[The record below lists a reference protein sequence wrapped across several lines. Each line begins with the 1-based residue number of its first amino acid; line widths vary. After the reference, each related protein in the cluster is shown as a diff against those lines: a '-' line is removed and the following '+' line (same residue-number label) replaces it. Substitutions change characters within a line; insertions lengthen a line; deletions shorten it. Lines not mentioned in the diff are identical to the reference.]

1 MDSATLLWIALPVV
15 VLTALI
21 LDLSVFHRSDK
32 EIPTREAFI
41 WTGIWA
47 GLGIAFGVA
56 IWVMLGPTVG
66 TEFFTGYLV
75 EYSLSIDNVAVF
87 AILFAALAV
96 PNELRYRALFWGVI
110 MAIVL
115 RGVLIGIGG
124 ALLEAFWWMPFI
136 FGAFLIITGI
146 RMARHTDTTEH
157 PEDSKILTL
166 MRRVIP
172 MTEDFRGSSMTVKE
186 NGKRL
191 FTPLFVALLALAFFD
206 LMFAVDSVPAIYAIT
221 DDPFIVLAAN
231 AFALLGLRTLYFAIA
246 TSLERFV
253 YLQPTLAIVLGWVGF
268 KMILAHWYKVP
279 AVISLSVVALILLIG
294 ILASVRKDRHDAG
307 MKVAHDTSGRVED

>member
-1 MDSATLLWIALPVV
+1 MDSAALLWIALPVV
-15 VLTALI
+15 ILTALI
-21 LDLSVFHRSDK
+21 LDHFVFHRSDK

-115 RGVLIGIGG
+115 RGILIAIGG
-124 ALLEAFWWMPFI
+124 ALLSTFWWMPFI

-146 RMARHTDTTEH
+146 RMARHTDTTER

-268 KMILAHWYKVP
+268 KMIISHWFHMP
-279 AVISLSVVALILLIG
+279 PLISLGVILTILGIG
-294 ILASVRKDRHDAG
+294 IFASVRANRKAEAAASAAG
-307 MKVAHDTSGRVED
+307 D

>member
-21 LDLSVFHRSDK
+21 LDLFVFHRSDK
-32 EIPTREAFI
+32 EIPTREAFV

-115 RGVLIGIGG
+115 RGILIGIGG

-172 MTEDFRGSSMTVKE
+172 MTDDFRGSSMTVKE

-268 KMILAHWYKVP
+268 KMIISHWFHMP
-279 AVISLSVVALILLIG
+279 PLISLGVILTILGIG
-294 ILASVRKDRHDAG
+294 IFASVRSNRKAEAAASAAG
-307 MKVAHDTSGRVED
+307 D

>member
-21 LDLSVFHRSDK
+21 LDLFVFHRSDK

-268 KMILAHWYKVP
+268 KMIISHWYHMP
-279 AVISLSVVALILLIG
+279 PLISLGVIRTILGIG
-294 ILASVRKDRHDAG
+294 ILASVRANRTAEAAG
-307 MKVAHDTSGRVED
+307 A

>member
-21 LDLSVFHRSDK
+21 LDLFVFHRSDK

-268 KMILAHWYKVP
+268 KMIISHWYHMP
-279 AVISLSVVALILLIG
+279 PLISLGVILTILGIG
-294 ILASVRKDRHDAG
+294 ILASVRANRRG
-307 MKVAHDTSGRVED
+307 EQRAHD

>member
-1 MDSATLLWIALPVV
+1 MDNATLLWIALPVV

-21 LDLSVFHRSDK
+21 LDLFVFHRSDK

-87 AILFAALAV
+87 AILFAALAG

-115 RGVLIGIGG
+115 RGILIGIGG

-157 PEDSKILTL
+157 PEDSKVLTL

-172 MTEDFRGSSMTVKE
+172 MTDDFRGSSMTVKE

-268 KMILAHWYKVP
+268 KMIISHWYHMP
-279 AVISLSVVALILLIG
+279 PLISLGVILTILGIG
-294 ILASVRKDRHDAG
+294 ILASVRANRKAEAAASATGD
-307 MKVAHDTSGRVED
+307 

>member
-21 LDLSVFHRSDK
+21 LDLFVFHRSDK

-268 KMILAHWYKVP
+268 KMIISHWFHMP
-279 AVISLSVVALILLIG
+279 PLISLGVILTILGIG
-294 ILASVRKDRHDAG
+294 IFASVRSNRQAEAAAAAASD
-307 MKVAHDTSGRVED
+307 

>member
-1 MDSATLLWIALPVV
+1 
-15 VLTALI
+15 
-21 LDLSVFHRSDK
+21 LDLFVFHRSDK

-268 KMILAHWYKVP
+268 KMIISHWYHMP
-279 AVISLSVVALILLIG
+279 PLISLGVILTILGIG
-294 ILASVRKDRHDAG
+294 IFASVRSNRKAEAAAAAASD
-307 MKVAHDTSGRVED
+307 

>member
-1 MDSATLLWIALPVV
+1 MDNATLLWIALPVV
-15 VLTALI
+15 VITALI
-21 LDLSVFHRSDK
+21 LDLFVFHKSDK

-41 WTGIWA
+41 WTGIWG

-115 RGVLIGIGG
+115 RGILIAVGG
-124 ALLEAFWWMPFI
+124 ALLEAFWWTPFI
-136 FGAFLIITGI
+136 FGTFLVITGI

-157 PEDSKILTL
+157 PEDSRILGL
-166 MRRVIP
+166 IRRVLP
-172 MTEDFRGSSMTVKE
+172 LTEDFRGSSMTVKE
-186 NGKRL
+186 KGKRL
-191 FTPLFVALLALAFFD
+191 FTPLFVAFVALAFFD

-246 TSLERFV
+246 TSLERFI

-268 KMILAHWYKVP
+268 KMIISHWFHMP
-279 AVISLSVVALILLIG
+279 PLISLAVILSILAIG
-294 ILASVRKDRHDAG
+294 ILASIRANRKAEAAG
-307 MKVAHDTSGRVED
+307 A

>member
-1 MDSATLLWIALPVV
+1 MDSSTLLWIALPVV
-15 VLTALI
+15 VLTALV
-21 LDLSVFHRSDK
+21 LDLFVFHKSDK

-41 WTGIWA
+41 WTGVWA
-47 GLGIAFGVA
+47 GLGVAFGVA
-56 IWVMLGPTVG
+56 IWVLLGPTVG

-268 KMILAHWYKVP
+268 KMIISHWYHMP
-279 AVISLSVVALILLIG
+279 PLISLGVILTILGIG
-294 ILASVRKDRHDAG
+294 ILASVRANRKAEAAASATGD
-307 MKVAHDTSGRVED
+307 

>member
-1 MDSATLLWIALPVV
+1 
-15 VLTALI
+15 
-21 LDLSVFHRSDK
+21 VFHRSDK

-268 KMILAHWYKVP
+268 KMIISHWYHMP
-279 AVISLSVVALILLIG
+279 PLISLGVILTILGIG
-294 ILASVRKDRHDAG
+294 IFASVRSNRKAEAAAAAASD
-307 MKVAHDTSGRVED
+307 

>member
-1 MDSATLLWIALPVV
+1 MDSAALLWIALPVV

-21 LDLSVFHRSDK
+21 LDLFVFHRSDK

-115 RGVLIGIGG
+115 RGILIAIGG
-124 ALLEAFWWMPFI
+124 ALLSTFWWMPFI

-146 RMARHTDTTEH
+146 RMARHTDTTER

-268 KMILAHWYKVP
+268 KMIISHWFHMP
-279 AVISLSVVALILLIG
+279 PLISLGVILTILGIG
-294 ILASVRKDRHDAG
+294 IFASVRANRKAEAAASAAG
-307 MKVAHDTSGRVED
+307 D

>member
-15 VLTALI
+15 VITALV
-21 LDLSVFHRSDK
+21 LDLFVFHKSDK

-41 WTGIWA
+41 WTGIWG

-56 IWVMLGPTVG
+56 IWVLLGPTVG

-96 PNELRYRALFWGVI
+96 PSELRYRALFWGVI

-115 RGVLIGIGG
+115 RGILIAIGG

-157 PEDSKILTL
+157 PEDSRILTL

-172 MTEDFRGSSMTVKE
+172 MTDDFRGSSMTVKE

-191 FTPLFVALLALAFFD
+191 FTPLFVAQLRA
-206 LMFAVDSVPAIYAIT
+206 AIT
-221 DDPFIVLAAN
+221 
-231 AFALLGLRTLYFAIA
+231 
-246 TSLERFV
+246 
-253 YLQPTLAIVLGWVGF
+253 
-268 KMILAHWYKVP
+268 
-279 AVISLSVVALILLIG
+279 VIYPECVAL
-294 ILASVRKDRHDAG
+294 VREARQGLK
-307 MKVAHDTSGRVED
+307 

>member
-21 LDLSVFHRSDK
+21 LDLFVFHRSDK
-32 EIPTREAFI
+32 EIPTREAFV

-110 MAIVL
+110 MAIFL
-115 RGVLIGIGG
+115 RGILIAIGG
-124 ALLEAFWWMPFI
+124 ALLSTFWWMPFI

-172 MTEDFRGSSMTVKE
+172 MTDDFRGSSMTVKE

-268 KMILAHWYKVP
+268 KMIISHWFHMP
-279 AVISLSVVALILLIG
+279 PLISLGVILTILGIG
-294 ILASVRKDRHDAG
+294 IFASVRSNRKAEAAASAAG
-307 MKVAHDTSGRVED
+307 D

>member
-21 LDLSVFHRSDK
+21 LDLFVFHRSDK

-268 KMILAHWYKVP
+268 KMIISHWYHMP
-279 AVISLSVVALILLIG
+279 PLISLGVILTILGIG
-294 ILASVRKDRHDAG
+294 ILASVRSNRKAEAAAAAASD
-307 MKVAHDTSGRVED
+307 

>member
-1 MDSATLLWIALPVV
+1 MDNATLLWIALPVV

-21 LDLSVFHRSDK
+21 LDLFVFHRSDK

-56 IWVMLGPTVG
+56 IWVLLGPTIG

-115 RGVLIGIGG
+115 RGILIGIGG

-157 PEDSKILTL
+157 PEDSKVLTL

-172 MTEDFRGSSMTVKE
+172 MTDDFRGSSMTVKE

-268 KMILAHWYKVP
+268 KMIISHWYHMP
-279 AVISLSVVALILLIG
+279 PLISLAIILTILGIG
-294 ILASVRKDRHDAG
+294 ILASVRANRRG
-307 MKVAHDTSGRVED
+307 EERAHD